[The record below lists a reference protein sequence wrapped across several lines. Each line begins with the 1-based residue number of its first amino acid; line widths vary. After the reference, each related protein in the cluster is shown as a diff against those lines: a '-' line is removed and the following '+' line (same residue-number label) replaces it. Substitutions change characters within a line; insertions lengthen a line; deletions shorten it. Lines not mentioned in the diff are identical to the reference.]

1 MLTLEEELVLCF
13 LTGLAALVMRQTYL
27 AVITE
32 ELKSLSLTAL
42 TVVILESDVKVW

>member
-1 MLTLEEELVLCF
+1 MLTLEEELVHCF
-13 LTGLAALVMRQTYL
+13 LTGLAAPGMRQAYS

-42 TVVILESDVKVW
+42 TVMMLESDAKVW